1 MHNSNQCGQRWKP
14 IERVSD
20 LSDEDFSEWVT
31 SMNHVDEM
39 LRSKETY
46 SKFSQRMLALDVPV
60 WAIKEGLL
68 FARRCERGEYGSGQ
82 LDCGSPSI
90 SL

>member
-1 MHNSNQCGQRWKP
+1 MHNNNQCGQRWKP
-14 IERVSD
+14 IEKVSN

-31 SMNHVDEM
+31 AMDHVDDM
-39 LRSKETY
+39 LRSRETY
-46 SKFSQRMLALDVPV
+46 SKYSQRMLALEVPI

-68 FARRCERGEYGSGQ
+68 FARRCERGEFGSGQ
-82 LDCGSPSI
+82 LDCCAPSI